1 MDLTGKKVV
10 CSGKIRPAALAY
22 LQGKVD
28 LVTWQERGRVPKDE
42 WERRLADADAIY
54 STGNIRVDETLL
66 ALAPKLQVVAQAS
79 VGYDN
84 FDLAACRARN
94 VLVGNTPGVLV
105 NAVADLAYG
114 LLLDTARGIVR
125 GHQHVASGLWG
136 ARKALGLGVDLYG
149 KTLGIVGMGDIG
161 TAIARRAETSGMRIL
176 YHNRHRRRDDAAF
189 HATYAGFN
197 ELLAAADFLVVAVTL
212 NPSTQGLF
220 DAAAFARMKD
230 GVRFV
235 NISRGKVVDTE
246 ALYDALRSGKV
257 AAAGL
262 DVTNPEPLPGDHPLL
277 GLPNVTVTPH
287 MASATEETRDAMAVV
302 TAQNILAALAGE
314 DMPSRVR

>member
-1 MDLTGKKVV
+1 MDLTKMKVI
-10 CSGKIRPAALAY
+10 CSGSIRKAALPY
-22 LQGKVD
+22 LEGKVD
-28 LVTWQERGRVPKDE
+28 LKLWQQHGRVPAETWKE
-42 WERRLADADAIY
+42 WLQDADAIY
-54 STGNIRVDETLL
+54 STGNIRINEELL
-66 ALAPKLQVVAQAS
+66 SQAPHLKVIAQAS

-84 FDLAACRARN
+84 FDLAACRAHN

-114 LLLDTARGIVR
+114 LLIDTARGIVR
-125 GHQHVASGLWG
+125 GYQHVTSGLWG

-161 TAIARRAETSGMRIL
+161 QAIARRAEVSGMQVI
-176 YHNRHRRRDDAAF
+176 YHNRHRKLNDTAL
-189 HATYAGFN
+189 HARYVSFD
-197 ELLAAADFLVVAVTL
+197 ELLATADFIVVSVTL
-212 NPSTQGLF
+212 NPSTKGMF
-220 DAAAFARMKD
+220 NRDAFAKMKD

-235 NISRGKVVDTE
+235 NISRGKVVDTDALYE
-246 ALYDALRSGKV
+246 ALKSGKV

-262 DVTNPEPLPGDHPLL
+262 DVTDPEPLPGDHPVL
-277 GLPNVTVTPH
+277 GLPNLTVTPH
-287 MASATEETRDAMAVV
+287 IASATAETRDAMAIV

>member
-1 MDLTGKKVV
+1 
-10 CSGKIRPAALAY
+10 
-22 LQGKVD
+22 
-28 LVTWQERGRVPKDE
+28 
-42 WERRLADADAIY
+42 
-54 STGNIRVDETLL
+54 
-66 ALAPKLQVVAQAS
+66 
-79 VGYDN
+79 
-84 FDLAACRARN
+84 
-94 VLVGNTPGVLV
+94 
-105 NAVADLAYG
+105 
-114 LLLDTARGIVR
+114 
-125 GHQHVASGLWG
+125 
-136 ARKALGLGVDLYG
+136 
-149 KTLGIVGMGDIG
+149 MGDIG

-176 YHNRHRRRDDAAF
+176 YHNRHRRLDDAAF

-220 DAAAFARMKD
+220 DAAAFARMKA

>member
-1 MDLTGKKVV
+1 MDLTKKKVV

-22 LQGKVD
+22 LQDKVD
-28 LVTWQERGRVPKDE
+28 LVTWQEHGRIPKDE
-42 WERRLADADAIY
+42 WARRLADADAVY
-54 STGNIRVDETLL
+54 STANIRIDEELL
-66 ALAPKLQVVAQAS
+66 AQAPHLKVVAQAS

-84 FDLAACRARN
+84 FDLAACRAHH

-114 LLLDTARGIVR
+114 LLIDTARGIVR
-125 GHQHVASGLWG
+125 GHHHVVSGLWG

-161 TAIARRAETSGMRIL
+161 TAIARRAEASGMKIL
-176 YHNRHRRRDDAAF
+176 YHNRHRKLNDTSL
-189 HATYAGFN
+189 HATYAGFD
-197 ELLAAADFLVVAVTL
+197 ELLASADFIVVSVTL
-212 NPSTQGLF
+212 NPSTKGLF
-220 DAAAFARMKD
+220 NADAFARMKD

-235 NISRGKVVDTE
+235 NVSRGKVVDTD
-246 ALYDALRSGKV
+246 ALYQALQSGKV

-262 DVTNPEPLPGDHPLL
+262 DVTDPEPLPGDHPIL
-277 GLPNVTVTPH
+277 GLPNLTVTPH
-287 MASATEETRDAMAVV
+287 IASATEETRDAMAVV

-314 DMPSRVR
+314 DMPSQVR